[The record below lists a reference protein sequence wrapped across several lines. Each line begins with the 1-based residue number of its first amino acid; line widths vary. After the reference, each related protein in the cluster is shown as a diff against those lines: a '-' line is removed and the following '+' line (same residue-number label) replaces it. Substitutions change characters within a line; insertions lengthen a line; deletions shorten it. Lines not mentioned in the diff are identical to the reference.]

1 MIKSTIYFN
10 QEIVYSDGLNGNVT
24 ESDWLRFLEGVVDR
38 YYEDYSWYEAK
49 RPGHRNTGVFV
60 LEIIHE
66 KAEGEAASVASIIEV
81 YKELYRQEAVMV
93 ATSPVMMVL
102 I

>member
-10 QEIVYSDGLNGNVT
+10 QEIVCLDGLT
-24 ESDWLRFLEGVVDR
+24 DELTTDSWLRFLEGVVDK
-38 YYEDYSWYEAK
+38 YYEDYSWYEAN
-49 RPGHRNTGVFV
+49 RPGRRNTGVFV

-81 YKELYRQEAVMV
+81 WKELYRQEAVTV
-93 ATSPVMMVL
+93 ITSPVMMVL